1 MGPVLKTV
9 IMGIVEGITE
19 FLPVSSTGHMLLT
32 NSLIDFDQVMGGEKA
47 AAAFEIIIQLG
58 AILAILFVFP
68 KRFAQLAQFKDNRG
82 LSGIR
87 GLWLLLITC
96 IPAGILGF
104 LLNRQIEDKLMNVQ
118 LAPITVAAAFAVGAV
133 WMLAVEWYRPKAK
146 TVGLDAMTWREA
158 LLMGLYQCFG
168 LWPGMSRSGSTILGG
183 MMSNVGRK
191 TAAEYSFLAG
201 VPLMFA
207 ATIFSLHKH
216 YHDLDMSQWK
226 LLAVGFVVSFG
237 TAWIAVKLFIQFLS
251 RHTLVS
257 FAIYR
262 LLAAAA
268 VAWWMIDWNV
278 VRHGLVR

>member
-1 MGPVLKTV
+1 MEALLKTI

-32 NSLIDFDQVMGGEKA
+32 NALIDFDKVMGGEKA

-68 KRFAQLAQFKDNRG
+68 KRFARLAQFKDNQG
-82 LSGIR
+82 LAGIR

-96 IPAGILGF
+96 IPAGILGL
-104 LLNRQIEDKLMNVQ
+104 LLNKRIEENLMKIT
-118 LAPITVAAAFAVGAV
+118 LAPITVAAAFAAGAV

-146 TVGLDAMTWREA
+146 TVGLDNMTWKEA
-158 LLMGLYQCFG
+158 LSMGVFQCFG

-183 MMSNVGRK
+183 MMSNVDRK

-207 ATIFSLHKH
+207 ATIFSLYKH
-216 YHDLDMSQWK
+216 YHDLDVSQWK
-226 LLAVGFVVSFG
+226 LLAVGFVVSFF
-237 TAWIAVKLFIQFLS
+237 TAWIAVKLFIQYLS
-251 RHTLVS
+251 RHTLVV

-262 LLAAAA
+262 LVAAAA
-268 VAWWMIDWNV
+268 VAWWMIDWTI
-278 VRHGLVR
+278 VRHGLGS

>member
-1 MGPVLKTV
+1 MGV
-9 IMGIVEGITE
+9 VEGITE

-32 NSLIDFDQVMGGEKA
+32 NALIDFDKVMGGEKA

-68 KRFAQLAQFKDNRG
+68 KRFARLAQFKDNQG
-82 LSGIR
+82 LAGIR

-104 LLNRQIEDKLMNVQ
+104 LLNKHIEGSLMNVK
-118 LAPITVAAAFAVGAV
+118 LAPITVAAAFAVGAL
-133 WMLAVEWYRPKAK
+133 WMFAVEWYRPKAE
-146 TVGLDAMTWREA
+146 TVGLDAMTWGKA
-158 LLMGLYQCFG
+158 LWMGLYQCFG

-183 MMSNVGRK
+183 MMSNVDRK

-216 YHDLDMSQWK
+216 YHDLDISQWK
-226 LLAVGFVVSFG
+226 LLAVGFVVSFF
-237 TAWIAVKLFIQFLS
+237 TAWLAVKLFIQYLS
-251 RHTLVS
+251 RHTLVI
-257 FAIYR
+257 FAVYR
-262 LLAAAA
+262 IFAAAA
-268 VAWWMIDWNV
+268 VAWWMIDWTL
-278 VRHGLVR
+278 VRHALGY